1 MTSSTRTFCG
11 NAMASKTSTPD
22 DGEPTGP
29 KLTPKQQ
36 RFVNEYALDNNATQ
50 AAIRAGYSKA
60 TAAAQASRLLTNA
73 NVAET
78 IAAAQA
84 KQAERAEIDTA
95 WVIARLVEEAQ
106 NADKSSTRVRALELL
121 GKHLGM
127 FSDRLDINVIN
138 AEAERL
144 ANELGL
150 DVKDVLA
157 EANNIL
163 REGRQ

>member
-1 MTSSTRTFCG
+1 MNEEMTLTVTGDAGRLNLTR
-11 NAMASKTSTPD
+11 
-22 DGEPTGP
+22 
-29 KLTPKQQ
+29 KQQ
-36 RFVNEYALDNNATQ
+36 RFVEEFLIDLNATQ

-95 WVIARLVEEAQ
+95 WVIARLVNEAQ

-157 EANNIL
+157 EVNNIL

>member
-1 MTSSTRTFCG
+1 MNEEMTLTVTGDAGRLNLTR
-11 NAMASKTSTPD
+11 
-22 DGEPTGP
+22 
-29 KLTPKQQ
+29 KQQ
-36 RFVNEYALDNNATQ
+36 RFVEEFLIDLNATQ

-157 EANNIL
+157 EVNNIL

>member
-1 MTSSTRTFCG
+1 MNEEMTLTVTGDAGRLNLTR
-11 NAMASKTSTPD
+11 
-22 DGEPTGP
+22 
-29 KLTPKQQ
+29 KQQ
-36 RFVNEYALDNNATQ
+36 RFVEEFLIDLNATQ

-95 WVIARLVEEAQ
+95 WVIARLVDETQ

>member
-1 MTSSTRTFCG
+1 MTVTGDAGRLNLTR
-11 NAMASKTSTPD
+11 
-22 DGEPTGP
+22 
-29 KLTPKQQ
+29 KQQ
-36 RFVNEYALDNNATQ
+36 RFVEEFLIDLNATQ

-95 WVIARLVEEAQ
+95 WVIARLVDEAQ

-157 EANNIL
+157 EVNNIL

>member
-1 MTSSTRTFCG
+1 MNEEMTLTVTGDAGRLNLTR
-11 NAMASKTSTPD
+11 
-22 DGEPTGP
+22 
-29 KLTPKQQ
+29 KQQ
-36 RFVNEYALDNNATQ
+36 RFVEEFLIDLNATQ

-95 WVIARLVEEAQ
+95 WVIARLVDEAQ

>member
-1 MTSSTRTFCG
+1 M
-11 NAMASKTSTPD
+11 KK
-22 DGEPTGP
+22 E
-29 KLTPKQQ
+29 LTDRQSM
-36 RFVNEYALDNNATQ
+36 FVNEYALDNNATQ

-95 WVIARLVEEAQ
+95 WVIARLVDEAQ
-106 NADKSSTRVRALELL
+106 NSDKSSTRVRALELL

>member
-1 MTSSTRTFCG
+1 M
-11 NAMASKTSTPD
+11 KK
-22 DGEPTGP
+22 E
-29 KLTPKQQ
+29 LTDRQSM
-36 RFVNEYALDNNATQ
+36 FVNEYALDNNATQ

>member
-1 MTSSTRTFCG
+1 MNEEMTLTVTGDAGRLNLTR
-11 NAMASKTSTPD
+11 
-22 DGEPTGP
+22 
-29 KLTPKQQ
+29 KQQ
-36 RFVNEYALDNNATQ
+36 RFVEEFLIDLNATQ

-95 WVIARLVEEAQ
+95 WVIARLVNEAQ